1 MPGGSHRQRGRIEP
15 KGYTMRTAYIYWYDD
30 RIKVGFRSSLEAW
43 LADPLIPEFGQAVS
57 KLQRRGPL
65 DGAWGGGTTT
75 EIDLDAFEDDTV

>member
-1 MPGGSHRQRGRIEP
+1 
-15 KGYTMRTAYIYWYDD
+15 MRTAYIYWYDD